1 MTELILSDITRMA
14 GGHCIIGLEKH
25 GQRFRSVRPMPARF
39 PDAFAWPA
47 DFPHYRGDRLQ
58 FELSPVEVFRPHLE
72 DRKSTGVRGE
82 NGKLKEEELAE
93 CLRRA
98 EVAEKVPDLFGCSV
112 QPGKTGASVH
122 APKAARSICGAEARK
137 VRLKWEANALRSY
150 VALASGDV
158 LADLPVVD
166 RSWHRFVEAVI
177 EKMSGA
183 NRGQRLNRWLGA
195 LALDS
200 HACFVRLGLTR
211 PHPAR
216 FGRCQ
221 VMLDTLLPMPRQSW
235 LNDALAK
242 LE

>member
-14 GGHCIIGLEKH
+14 GGHCIIGLEKY
-25 GQRFRSVRPMPARF
+25 GERYRSIRPLPARH
-39 PDAFAWPA
+39 PEANAWPA
-47 DFPHYRGDRLQ
+47 AFPHRRGDRLH
-58 FELSPVEVFRPHLE
+58 FELSTVEVFRPHLE

-82 NGKLKEEELAE
+82 NGNVDEEELRE

-98 EVAEKVPDLFGCSV
+98 EVAETVKDLFGCPV

-122 APKAARSICGAEARK
+122 APKAARSICGAQARK
-137 VRLKWEANALRSY
+137 VRLKWEANALRAY
-150 VALASGDV
+150 IALASGDV

-166 RSWHRFVEAVI
+166 RSWRLFVETVI
-177 EKMSGA
+177 EKMGGA
-183 NRGQRLNRWLGA
+183 SRGRRVNRWLGG

-200 HACFVRLGLTR
+200 LGCFVRLGLTR
-211 PHPAR
+211 PHPPR
-216 FGRCQ
+216 WGRCQ